1 MYGHQTTANGLNQH
15 AHLKFPMIIRYQ
27 GSPQK
32 NRLCDTVV
40 YNWYTSCVLQ
50 IQPKDGCFSL
60 EEPLK
65 KDQDLCAHYD
75 VLCLEMWT

>member
-1 MYGHQTTANGLNQH
+1 MLT
-15 AHLKFPMIIRYQ
+15 F
-27 GSPQK
+27 SF
-32 NRLCDTVV
+32 LCLLDIKDPLRKTDYVILI
-40 YNWYTSCVLQ
+40 YKWYTSCVLQ

-65 KDQDLCAHYD
+65 KDQDLCTHYD